1 MLIFVAA
8 ALDPRYKLSDTKLVT
23 GEIFSE
29 ENGNNVWA
37 AIKDRVFQLFEEY
50 RNTHAPSD
58 VTAQD
63 NDPKEPKQS
72 KGGRVKSLLAK
83 KLKLHGAVSGS
94 NKSKLEKYLSEDTEP
109 EDNKFDILGWWKVNS
124 SRFPVLAKMA
134 RDVLAIL
141 VSTIASEA
149 VFSTTRRSLD
159 DFRTSLT
166 PFMVQALVCTQDW
179 LRISTPI
186 NIQEDTERLVELEKA
201 THF

>member
-1 MLIFVAA
+1 
-8 ALDPRYKLSDTKLVT
+8 
-23 GEIFSE
+23 
-29 ENGNNVWA
+29 
-37 AIKDRVFQLFEEY
+37 LFEEY

-141 VSTIASEA
+141 VSTIASEPSLA
-149 VFSTTRRSLD
+149 QLDEVSMTSGPPSLHSWCKYLFVLKIGYEYQLQSIFRRTRRD
-159 DFRTSLT
+159 
-166 PFMVQALVCTQDW
+166 
-179 LRISTPI
+179 
-186 NIQEDTERLVELEKA
+186 
-201 THF
+201 